1 MSHILYT
8 FCSESRNANLNQSMS
23 SSAVLESLEIG
34 EKYETI
40 KAKLFKERNSN
51 REIIDDLH
59 EVNFSNFFFQNFK

>member
-1 MSHILYT
+1 M
-8 FCSESRNANLNQSMS
+8 
-23 SSAVLESLEIG
+23 LESLEIG

-59 EVNFSNFFFQNFK
+59 EVLIFFNFKIKFFGK